1 MGSYL
6 FNWLDHKHKFRLI
19 VSLIV
24 LSLAS
29 ALAILYALPLM
40 PSWMHLPVAAVLI
53 FAVMITMVLHFSEKY
68 AHMVKHEHQAEMCKH
83 RETVASICDWVEEY
97 RDLNRVVADHIE
109 NVNGD
114 AQKATEDILT
124 HIAGLDDAAAN
135 FTHYLKDMEFDSK
148 NMIETLDEHTRVISH
163 LADNTR
169 SLMDNIRHEREEVN
183 NVLNRVLGL
192 NEITDVIANIANET
206 NLLALNAA
214 IEAARCGEAGRGFA
228 VVADEV
234 RNLAIRSS
242 EATAQISQEI
252 ESLRKDVTA
261 RFENANKESS
271 EQTVKADQMI
281 ESVQSLRESFSA
293 VRELSESQITQIILY
308 TNDLERNISGSMAC
322 TQFQD
327 IVRQKLDSIESL
339 MREKHLLVGD
349 LFNGM
354 RINDL
359 RSRELEYTQTLR
371 KLADEYKHDFERHCN
386 YADAGFGAVSSA
398 SSSLDNGL
406 PKVEL
411 F

>member
-1 MGSYL
+1 MKRHL
-6 FNWLDHKHKFRLI
+6 FNWLDNKNKLKLLI
-19 VSLIV
+19 SLGV
-24 LSLAS
+24 GSAAC
-29 ALAILYALPLM
+29 ALAVELSIPLLPL
-40 PSWMHLPVAAVLI
+40 WAHLPMTIAIILL
-53 FAVMITMVLHFSEKY
+53 FTSTMVLHFVTLAMHFVQKEHHSEMER
-68 AHMVKHEHQAEMCKH
+68 HLS
-83 RETVASICDWVEEY
+83 TVSAICDWVDEY

-114 AQKATEDILT
+114 AQRATEDILS

-148 NMIETLDEHTRVISH
+148 NMVETLDEHTNVISH

-169 SLMDNIRHEREEVN
+169 SLMANIQTEREEVN

-192 NEITDVIANIANET
+192 NDITEVISNIANET

-234 RNLAIRSS
+234 RQLAQRS
-242 EATAQISQEI
+242 ATAAEQITKEI
-252 ESLRKDVTA
+252 ESLRQDVSA
-261 RFENANKESS
+261 RFENANKESN

-281 ESVQSLRESFSA
+281 ESVQSLRNSFGA
-293 VRELSESQITQIILY
+293 VRELSESQITQIMLY

-327 IVRQKLDSIESL
+327 IVRQKLDSIEHL

-354 RINDL
+354 RLNDM
-359 RSRELEYTQTLR
+359 RTRELEYTETLR

-386 YADAGFGAVSSA
+386 YVDNGFTSVDSA
-398 SSSLDNGL
+398 TTANGL

>member
-1 MGSYL
+1 MKHHL
-6 FNWLDHKHKFRLI
+6 FNWLDKKNKAKLI
-19 VSLIV
+19 VFLVTGSIAC
-24 LSLAS
+24 SLAIVC
-29 ALAILYALPLM
+29 AVPL
-40 PSWMHLPVAAVLI
+40 LPVWAYLPVSIAV
-53 FAVMITMVLHFSEKY
+53 VLLFSTTLVLQAGSMAISATQQDHRVEMEKHF
-68 AHMVKHEHQAEMCKH
+68 
-83 RETVASICDWVEEY
+83 ETVSSICDWVEEY

-114 AQKATEDILT
+114 AQRATEDILT
-124 HIAGLDDAAAN
+124 HIASLDDAAGN

-148 NMIETLDEHTRVISH
+148 SMVETLDEHTNVISH

-169 SLMDNIRHEREEVN
+169 SLMDNIKTEREEVN

-192 NEITDVIANIANET
+192 NEITEVISNIANET

-234 RNLAIRSS
+234 RELAQRAGKAA
-242 EATAQISQEI
+242 EQITKEI
-252 ESLRKDVTA
+252 ESLREDVTT
-261 RFENANKESS
+261 RFENATKESC
-271 EQTVKADQMI
+271 EQSDKADQMI
-281 ESVQSLRESFSA
+281 ESVQSLRESFGA
-293 VRELSESQITQIILY
+293 VRELSENQITQIMLY

-327 IVRQKLDSIESL
+327 IVRQKLDSIEHL
-339 MREKHLLVGD
+339 MREQHLLVGD

-354 RINDL
+354 RINDM
-359 RSRELEYTQTLR
+359 RTRELEYTETLR

-386 YADAGFGAVSSA
+386 YVDNGFEAAGSTTST
-398 SSSLDNGL
+398 NGL